1 MAGTIKHEWNGTVLT
16 ITSDS
21 GTSSADLK
29 GEKGDDGARG
39 AQGAACSVAT
49 DTTHLGGITAAEY
62 ALKTELPQITA
73 YNLLDNSYFPAAYL
87 INQRGQTTYTGK
99 GYNIDRWR
107 TNYSGD
113 ITAIGENGITN
124 TTNSTASGW
133 HLHQILNNVEQFR
146 GNTLTAACYVNDVS
160 GGYFHLLI
168 SFRNANDTEIEHSN
182 KKIVKGINI
191 ISGIVPENTVYIR
204 VGIYAYS
211 GVAANNY
218 YSLKW
223 IALYNG
229 EYTEETLPQYYYKG
243 YAAELLECQRY
254 FFKSPIGG
262 NIQGSGIVSSTLNE
276 VLINVVVPVNMRI
289 TPSINI
295 ISNGSIRS
303 GGTHQTVE
311 TLTVRGMS
319 SNIVSLRAV
328 VINNFP
334 ANYTAALVNASFELS
349 AEL

>member
-39 AQGAACSVAT
+39 PQGKACSVAT
-49 DTTHLGGITAAEY
+49 DTTHLGGIAAAEY
-62 ALKTELPQITA
+62 ALKTDLPPITA
-73 YNLLDNSYFPAAYL
+73 YNLLDNSYFPAAFL
-87 INQRGQTTYTGK
+87 INQRGETTYTGSN
-99 GYNIDRWR
+99 YSIDRWR
-107 TNYSGD
+107 AYHADTTHE
-113 ITAIGENGITN
+113 ITAEGVKVSSSGNNPNMYQVIERHKIDTN
-124 TTNSTASGW
+124 KTYTAAAMDAEGNIYLRVGTPTTTGYAYCCIYISG
-133 HLHQILNNVEQFR
+133 NNVLFR
-146 GNTLTAACYVNDVS
+146 LNGAKTWVWA
-160 GGYFHLLI
+160 
-168 SFRNANDTEIEHSN
+168 
-182 KKIVKGINI
+182 
-191 ISGIVPENTVYIR
+191 
-204 VGIYAYS
+204 
-211 GVAANNY
+211 
-218 YSLKW
+218 
-223 IALYNG
+223 ALYEG
-229 EYTEETLPQYYYKG
+229 EYTENEVKKYFYKG

-295 ISNGSIRS
+295 IANGSIRS

-334 ANYTAALVNASFELS
+334 ANNTAALVNASFELS
-349 AEL
+349 ADL